1 MFIKETERL
10 ALSFLAQYVEG
21 KKLFNLAEIQGG
33 LNVIGMFEGSSQ
45 SEALDNVKSHA
56 LLSSMQSFMKNNE
69 DINDLGTDIIDDFT
83 ESNIIMSDQNQE
95 KISTKKTRH
104 VWNDNFL
111 NRVKDT
117 LKRFMLTS
125 DKVSRNEVFDYFYYK
140 FSAELSDYDLA
151 RNSEKSRENYK
162 NKLVD
167 NIKAWFIEGDKSLT
181 FDRETQCYHK
191 VKKNPNQNTLDF

>member
-1 MFIKETERL
+1 MLSKEKERL

-33 LNVIGMFEGSSQ
+33 LNVIGMFEGSSH
-45 SEALDNVKSHA
+45 SEPSGNVKSHA
-56 LLSSMQSFMKNNE
+56 LLSSMQPFIKNDENIDDFE
-69 DINDLGTDIIDDFT
+69 IDIIDDFT

-95 KISTKKTRH
+95 KVITKKTRH

-117 LKRFMLTS
+117 LKRYMLTA
-125 DKVSRNEVFDYFYYK
+125 DKVSRDDVFDYFYYK
-140 FSAELSDYDLA
+140 FSRDLSEHDLA

-162 NKLVD
+162 NKIVD
-167 NIKAWFIEGDKSLT
+167 NIKAWFIEGDKSFT
-181 FDRETQCYHK
+181 FDRETQCYYK
-191 VKKNPNQNTLDF
+191 VKNNSNKNTLDF